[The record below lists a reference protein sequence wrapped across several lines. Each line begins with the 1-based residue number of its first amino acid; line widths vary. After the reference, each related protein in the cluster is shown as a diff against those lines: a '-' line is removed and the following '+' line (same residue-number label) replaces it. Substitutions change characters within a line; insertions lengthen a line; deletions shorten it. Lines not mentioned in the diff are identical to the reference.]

1 MPYVEAGA
9 LDRRIQI
16 QTVVETKDAA
26 GDVIASTWSDV
37 FKLWAKRVPR
47 SAGQER
53 SIQAGVLREFDVRFD
68 VRDGPKAR
76 SIAPETH
83 RVLYKGR
90 IYEIVGTVALA
101 EREDLIGLLCAAR
114 PDQRG
119 SRGNEGVSGQP

>member
-1 MPYVEAGA
+1 MTYVAAGA

-16 QTVVETKDAA
+16 QTGVETKDAA
-26 GDVIASTWSDV
+26 GDVIDSTWDDA
-37 FKLWAKRVPR
+37 FKLWARRVVR
-47 SAGQER
+47 SQGIER
-53 SIQAGVLREFDVRFD
+53 PTVAGVLREFDVRFD
-68 VRDGPKAR
+68 VRDSPKSRA
-76 SIAPETH
+76 IAPETH

-90 IYEIVGTVALA
+90 IYEIVGTVQLE

>member
-1 MPYVEAGA
+1 MAYVESGD

-16 QTVVETKDAA
+16 QEAVETKDTA
-26 GDVIASTWSDV
+26 GDVISTAWVDL

-47 SAGQER
+47 SAGTER
-53 SIQAGVLREFDVRFD
+53 SIQAGVLREFDVRFE
-68 VRDGPKAR
+68 VRDGRKAQ

-90 IYEIVGTVALA
+90 IYEIVGTVALQ
-101 EREDLIGLLCAAR
+101 ERQDLIGLLCAAR